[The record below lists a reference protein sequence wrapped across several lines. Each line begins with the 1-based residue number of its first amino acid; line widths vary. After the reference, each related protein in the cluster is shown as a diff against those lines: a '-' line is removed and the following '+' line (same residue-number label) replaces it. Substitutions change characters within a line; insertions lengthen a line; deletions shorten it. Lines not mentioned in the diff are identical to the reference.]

1 MQEFTYYIT
10 ISSRETPFAV
20 NLKTTG
26 SAPSFQGQLFLL
38 KKSGSYANINIP
50 LRSAFHSNSIEKIQN
65 AALCFLQEILPES
78 EIVLFRR
85 SGMGRAVA
93 HIYRHTNAIVLRMRR
108 EMPVALVEARADL

>member
-1 MQEFTYYIT
+1 MKEFTYYIT
-10 ISSRETPFAV
+10 LSSRETPFAV
-20 NLKTTG
+20 SLKITR
-26 SAPSFQGQLFLL
+26 SSPSFQGPLCLV
-38 KKSGSYANINIP
+38 KCAGNYANISIP
-50 LRSAFHSNSIEKIQN
+50 LRSPFRSNSIEKIQS
-65 AALCFLQEILPES
+65 AAMAFLQEILPGS